1 MYLGLAAALTLERNA
16 GRQIA
21 RGLHDMMP
29 DSPEVNMGKQSHRLP
44 LSCCCL
50 LLLACSM
57 CFTQVV
63 AGFDYA
69 DALGKTFLF
78 FEAQRSGKLPANQRV
93 KWRGDSGL
101 QDGFQ
106 QGVNLVGGYYDAGD
120 HVKYGFPMAFTVTIL
135 SWSVAEYAK
144 ELGATSQLDY
154 ALDAIRWGTDY
165 FIKAH
170 SEPYAL
176 WAQVGDGGTDHYC
189 WERPEGMTT
198 PRTAYKI
205 DSNKPDQFRGSYDD
219 SVPVVKDFY
228 PSTSGYLDEL
238 LWSAAWLF
246 RATGDGYYMN
256 YVINNA
262 VEMGGTQI
270 AVTEFSWD
278 NKYAGLQ
285 ILLSK
290 VLMEGQGG
298 SYVPT
303 LKQYQDKA
311 AYFLCACLQKNGGY
325 NVRLTP
331 GGLLYWREW
340 NNMQYVAVAS
350 FLVAVYSGY
359 LNSTNTQLSCPDGQL
374 YSLDLLKF
382 AESQAD
388 YILGKNPRSMS
399 YFVGYGNNF
408 PTHVHH
414 RGASITS
421 MAELASPVGCTEG
434 FEEWFNRA
442 GNDPNVLVGALVGG
456 PDKNDNYVDQRWEYD
471 QSEATTYNTAP
482 LVGLF
487 AKLYG
492 AVQQPAGQPF

>member
-1 MYLGLAAALTLERNA
+1 MC
-16 GRQIA
+16 
-21 RGLHDMMP
+21 
-29 DSPEVNMGKQSHRLP
+29 LP
-44 LSCCCL
+44 II
-50 LLLACSM
+50 
-57 CFTQVV
+57 V

-78 FEAQRSGKLPANQRV
+78 FEAQRSGKLPVNRRV

-120 HVKYGFPMAFTVTIL
+120 HVKYGLPLAFTITIL
-135 SWSVAEYAK
+135 SWGVVEYAK
-144 ELGATSQLDY
+144 ELGATGQLDY

-165 FIKAH
+165 FINAH
-170 SEPYAL
+170 SEPFTL
-176 WAQVGDGGTDHYC
+176 WAQVGDGDSDHSC
-189 WERPEGMTT
+189 WERPEDMTT

-205 DSNKPDQFRGSYDD
+205 DSNNPGSELAGETAAALAAASLAFQAYDSQYSARLLLHAKQLFEFADQFRGSYDD
-219 SVPVVKDFY
+219 SVPSVKDFY

-256 YVINNA
+256 YLIENA
-262 VEMGGTQI
+262 DEMGGTQI
-270 AVTEFSWD
+270 AITEFSWD

-298 SYVPT
+298 SSVPT
-303 LKQYQDKA
+303 LKRYQDKA

-325 NVRLTP
+325 NVHMTP

-340 NNMQYVAVAS
+340 NNMQYVAAAS
-350 FLVAVYSGY
+350 FLLAVYSDY

-382 AESQAD
+382 AESQAN
-388 YILGKNPRSMS
+388 YILGKNPISMS
-399 YFVGYGNNF
+399 YFAGYGNNF

-414 RGASITS
+414 RGASIMS
-421 MAELASPVGCTEG
+421 MVELPSPVGCTEG
-434 FEEWFNRA
+434 FEAWFNHA
-442 GNDPNVLVGALVGG
+442 GNNPNVLVGALVGG
-456 PDKNDNYVDQRWEYD
+456 PNENDNYVDQRWKYD
-471 QSEATTYNTAP
+471 QSEAATYNTAP

-487 AKLYG
+487 AKLY
-492 AVQQPAGQPF
+492 AAAQQSADQSLQRMM